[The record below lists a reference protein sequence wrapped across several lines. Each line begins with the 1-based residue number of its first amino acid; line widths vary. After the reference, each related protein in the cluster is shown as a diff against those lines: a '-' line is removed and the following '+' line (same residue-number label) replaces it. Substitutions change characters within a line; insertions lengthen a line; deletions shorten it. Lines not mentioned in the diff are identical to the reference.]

1 MELKEVLDLLE
12 EVLLEE
18 EDERLITKLE
28 DIQLMLSGML
38 RG

>member
-1 MELKEVLDLLE
+1 MELKKVFDLLE

-28 DIQLMLSGML
+28 DIQLILSGML

>member
-1 MELKEVLDLLE
+1 MELKKVFDLLE

-18 EDERLITKLE
+18 DDERLITKLE
-28 DIQLMLSGML
+28 DIQLILSGML

>member
-1 MELKEVLDLLE
+1 MELKKVFDLLE

-18 EDERLITKLE
+18 DDERLVTKLE
-28 DIQLMLSGML
+28 DIQLILSGML